1 MIFPSYATCTAA
13 RPPDPAAPRR
23 APPPAFRGSPYS
35 YSSYSACS
43 HDSRFR
49 FVAAL
54 SLKYPPG

>member
-54 SLKYPPG
+54 SLK